1 MSPPRL
7 LPKKE
12 LERIKEYTKL
22 HPMSLALVRTE
33 VAPTELDPLL
43 KSIAKACGLSVQR
56 MISSPT
62 SDFGIAELNSK
73 ERMLVVLFFGGERTE
88 LLSVSETDDAVVRD
102 LEDSI
107 HSSNF
112 LSEVIRMGL

>member
-1 MSPPRL
+1 MSPPRS

-12 LERIKEYTKL
+12 LERIRKYSKL
-22 HPMSLALVRTE
+22 HHMSLALVRTE
-33 VAPTELDPLL
+33 VAPTELGPLL
-43 KSIAKACGLSVQR
+43 KSIAKACGLSVLR
-56 MISSPT
+56 MISSST

-73 ERMLVVLFFGGERTE
+73 DRMLIVLFFGGERTE
-88 LLSVSETDDAVVRD
+88 LLSVSETDDAAVRD

-112 LSEVIRMGL
+112 LSEIIRMGL

>member
-1 MSPPRL
+1 MSSPRGL
-7 LPKKE
+7 SKKE
-12 LERIKEYTKL
+12 LESIREYSKL
-22 HPMSLALVRTE
+22 HRMSLALLRTE
-33 VAPTELDPLL
+33 VAPTELGPLL

-73 ERMLVVLFFGGERTE
+73 GRMLVVLFFGGVRTE
-88 LLSVSETDDAVVRD
+88 LLSMSETDDAVVRD

-112 LSEVIRMGL
+112 LSEIIRMGL

>member
-1 MSPPRL
+1 MVLSKRL
-7 LPKKE
+7 TKKE
-12 LERIKEYTKL
+12 LETIKEHSML

-43 KSIAKACGLSVQR
+43 KSIARVCGLSLQR

-73 ERMLVVLFFGGERTE
+73 DRMIVVLFFGGERTE
-88 LLSVSETDDAVVRD
+88 LVSVTETDEAVLRD

-112 LSEVIRMGL
+112 LSEIIRMGL

>member
-1 MSPPRL
+1 MVRSKRL
-7 LPKKE
+7 TKKE
-12 LERIKEYTKL
+12 LETIKENSKL
-22 HPMSLALVRTE
+22 HPMILALVRTE
-33 VAPTELDPLL
+33 VAPTELDSLI
-43 KSIAKACGLSVQR
+43 KSIARVCGLSVQR

-73 ERMLVVLFFGGERTE
+73 DRMIIVLFFGGERTE
-88 LLSVSETDDAVVRD
+88 LVSVTETDEAVLRD

-112 LSEVIRMGL
+112 LSEIIRMGL